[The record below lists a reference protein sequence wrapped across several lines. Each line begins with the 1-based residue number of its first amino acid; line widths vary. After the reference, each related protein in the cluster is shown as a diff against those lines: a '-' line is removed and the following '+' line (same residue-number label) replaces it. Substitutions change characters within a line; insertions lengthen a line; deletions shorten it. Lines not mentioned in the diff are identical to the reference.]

1 MTLDYIFHPRSIA
14 VAGASGGPWNAVTQL
29 FLDTLIKFEYK
40 GEIYPINPKY
50 EEVSGLKA
58 YPNVKDVPGPVDHVI
73 CMIPAA
79 ATRQLLEDC
88 IAKGVKTVHLY
99 TSGFAETGE
108 EDRAR
113 LQDELV
119 SIARSGG
126 IRILGPNCMGIYY
139 PRSGISFCA
148 DFPKDTGTVS
158 FITQSGSYS
167 MLVTRGAGARGVR
180 FSKVVSYGNASDINE
195 TDLLEYLAHDRET
208 EVIAAYIEGTRDG
221 KRLRKVLTEAAA
233 KKPVIIIKKGGT
245 AAGNRGALSH
255 TGALAGNDAVWEA
268 LLKQTGAIR
277 VEDFEEMIDMLVTF
291 QFFPLPRGR
300 KVAVVGLG
308 GGVSVRASDEC
319 ERGGLTLPPA
329 PEALITEIERII
341 PVAGSMLRNPFDMG
355 NYRNDWAAA
364 LKYIDGWAEPD
375 MFLWQLAP
383 EIEPFM
389 EGIYREFCRDARG
402 RILEAFRGLQKPT
415 AVVVHG
421 VEAGYGL
428 ETLQTIKAMC
438 AEHKMPFYPSVYR
451 AARAISRY
459 MDYHSRRGDKKT
471 ETG

>member
-1 MTLDYIFHPRSIA
+1 MTLDYIFQPRSIA
-14 VAGASGGPWNAVTQL
+14 VVGASMGPWNAATNL
-29 FLDTLIKFEYK
+29 FLDTLAQFGYK
-40 GEIYPINPKY
+40 GEVYPINPKWD
-50 EEVSGLKA
+50 EVSGLKS
-58 YPNVKDVPGPVDHVI
+58 YPNVRDVPGPVDHVI
-73 CMIPAA
+73 SLIPAA

-88 IAKGVKTVHLY
+88 AAKGVKTVHLY

-108 EDRAR
+108 EDRTR

-126 IRILGPNCMGIYY
+126 IRIIGPNCMGIYY
-139 PRSGISFCA
+139 PHSGISYCA
-148 DFPKDTGTVS
+148 DFPREPGTVG
-158 FITQSGSYS
+158 FISQSGSYS
-167 MLVTRGAGARGVR
+167 ILVTRGAAARGVR

-245 AAGNRGALSH
+245 AAGIRGALSH

-277 VEDFEEMIDMLVTF
+277 VEDLEEMIDLLVTF

-308 GGVSVRASDEC
+308 GGASVRASDEC

-329 PEALITEIERII
+329 PEALVTEIEPIV

-364 LKYIDGWAEPD
+364 IKCIDGWAELD
-375 MFLWQLAP
+375 MFLWQIAP
-383 EIEPFM
+383 EIEPFI
-389 EGIYREFCRDARG
+389 EGIYRQFCREMRG
-402 RILEAFRGLQKPT
+402 RILEAFHGMQKPT

-421 VEAGYGL
+421 VEASHGL
-428 ETLQTIKAMC
+428 ETLETVRTMC
-438 AEHKMPFYPSVYR
+438 AELKMPFYPSVYR

-459 MDYHSRRGDKKT
+459 VEYNERRGGKKP
-471 ETG
+471 

>member
-1 MTLDYIFHPRSIA
+1 MALDYIFHPRSIA
-14 VAGASGGPWNAVTQL
+14 VVGASAGPWNAVTQL
-29 FLDTLIKFEYK
+29 FLDTLIQFEYK
-40 GEIYPINPKY
+40 GEIYPINPKF

-73 CMIPAA
+73 CMIPAP

-88 IAKGVKTVHLY
+88 VAKGVKTVHLY

-126 IRILGPNCMGIYY
+126 IRILGPNCMGIYC
-139 PRSGISFCA
+139 PRSGISYCA
-148 DFPKDTGTVS
+148 DFPKDAGTVG
-158 FITQSGSYS
+158 FIAQSGSYS
-167 MLVTRGAGARGVR
+167 ILVTRGASARGVR

-221 KRLRKVLTEAAA
+221 KRLRKVLSEAAA

-245 AAGNRGALSH
+245 AAGSRGALSH
-255 TGALAGNDAVWEA
+255 TGALAGDDAVWEA
-268 LLKQTGAIR
+268 LLRQTGAIR
-277 VEDFEEMIDMLVTF
+277 VEDFEEMIDMMVTF
-291 QFFPLPRGR
+291 QFFPLPRDR

-308 GGVSVRASDEC
+308 GGASVRASDEC

-329 PEALITEIERII
+329 PEALVIEIERII

-364 LKYIDGWAEPD
+364 LKLIDGWAEPD

-389 EGIYREFCRDARG
+389 EGVYREFCRDARG

-428 ETLQTIKAMC
+428 ETLQIVKTMC

-459 MDYHSRRGDKKT
+459 MDYHSWRGDQ
-471 ETG
+471 

>member
-1 MTLDYIFHPRSIA
+1 MTLDYIFQPRSIA
-14 VAGASGGPWNAVTQL
+14 VVGASMGPWNAVTQL
-29 FLDTLIKFEYK
+29 FLDTLVKFGYK
-40 GEIYPINPKY
+40 GEIYPINPKFQ
-50 EEVSGLKA
+50 EVSGLKS

-88 IAKGVKTVHLY
+88 VAKGVKTVHLY

-108 EDRAR
+108 EDRSR

-126 IRILGPNCMGIYY
+126 IRIIGPNCMGIYY
-139 PRSGISFCA
+139 PRSGISYCA
-148 DFPKDTGTVS
+148 DFPREPGTVG
-158 FITQSGSYS
+158 FISQSGSYS
-167 MLVTRGAGARGVR
+167 ILVTRGAAARGVR

-195 TDLLEYLAHDRET
+195 IDLLEYLAYDRET

-221 KRLRKVLTEAAA
+221 KRLREVITEAAA

-245 AAGNRGALSH
+245 AAGSRGALSH

-277 VEDFEEMIDMLVTF
+277 VEDLEEMIDMLVTF
-291 QFFPLPRGR
+291 QFFSRPRGR
-300 KVAVVGLG
+300 RVAVVGLG
-308 GGVSVRASDEC
+308 GGASVRASDEC

-329 PEALITEIERII
+329 PEALVTEIEPIV
-341 PVAGSMLRNPFDMG
+341 PVAGSMLRNPFDLG

-364 LKYIDGWAEPD
+364 IKCIDGWAEPD
-375 MFLWQLAP
+375 MFLWQIAP
-383 EIEPFM
+383 EIEPFI
-389 EGIYREFCRDARG
+389 EGIYRQFCREVRG
-402 RILEAFRGLQKPT
+402 RILETFHGLQKPT

-421 VEAGYGL
+421 VEASYGL
-428 ETLQTIKAMC
+428 ETLETMRTMC
-438 AEHKMPFYPSVYR
+438 AERKMPFYPSVYR
-451 AARAISRY
+451 AARAINRFVG
-459 MDYHSRRGDKKT
+459 YHERRGGKNHS
-471 ETG
+471 

>member
-1 MTLDYIFHPRSIA
+1 MTLDYIFQPRSIA
-14 VAGASGGPWNAVTQL
+14 VVGASMGPWNAATNL
-29 FLDTLIKFEYK
+29 FLDTLTQFGYK
-40 GEIYPINPKY
+40 GEIYPINPKWD
-50 EEVSGLKA
+50 EVSGLKS
-58 YPNVKDVPGPVDHVI
+58 YPNVRDVPGPVDHVI
-73 CMIPAA
+73 SLIPAA

-88 IAKGVKTVHLY
+88 AAKGVKTVHLY

-108 EDRAR
+108 EDRSR
-113 LQDELV
+113 IQDDLV

-126 IRILGPNCMGIYY
+126 IRIIGPNCMGIYY
-139 PRSGISFCA
+139 PRSGISYCA
-148 DFPKDTGTVS
+148 DFPREPGTVG
-158 FITQSGSYS
+158 FISQSGSYS
-167 MLVTRGAGARGVR
+167 ILVTRGAAARGVR

-245 AAGNRGALSH
+245 AAGSRGALSH
-255 TGALAGNDAVWEA
+255 TGALAGDDAVWEA

-277 VEDFEEMIDMLVTF
+277 VEDLEEMIDLLVTF

-308 GGVSVRASDEC
+308 GGASVRASDEC

-329 PEALITEIERII
+329 PEALVTEIKPIV
-341 PVAGSMLRNPFDMG
+341 PVAGSMLRNPFDLG

-364 LKYIDGWAEPD
+364 IKCIDGWAELD
-375 MFLWQLAP
+375 MFLWQIAP
-383 EIEPFM
+383 EIEPFI
-389 EGIYREFCRDARG
+389 EGIYRQFCREMRG
-402 RILEAFRGLQKPT
+402 RILEAFHGMQKPT

-421 VEAGYGL
+421 VEASHGL
-428 ETLQTIKAMC
+428 ETLEIVRTMC
-438 AEHKMPFYPSVYR
+438 AERKMPFYPSVYR
-451 AARAISRY
+451 AAWAINRY
-459 MDYHSRRGDKKT
+459 MEYHERRGSKK
-471 ETG
+471 

>member
-1 MTLDYIFHPRSIA
+1 MTLDYIFQPRSIA
-14 VAGASGGPWNAVTQL
+14 VVGASMGPWNAATNL
-29 FLDTLIKFEYK
+29 FLDTLIQFGYK
-40 GEIYPINPKY
+40 GEIYPINPKWD
-50 EEVSGLKA
+50 EVSGLKS
-58 YPNVKDVPGPVDHVI
+58 YPNVRDVPGPVDHVI
-73 CMIPAA
+73 SLIPAE

-88 IAKGVKTVHLY
+88 AAKGVNTVHLY

-108 EDRAR
+108 EDRSR
-113 LQDELV
+113 LQDELA
-119 SIARSGG
+119 SIARNGG
-126 IRILGPNCMGIYY
+126 IRVLGPNCMGIYY
-139 PRSGISFCA
+139 PRSGISYCA
-148 DFPKDTGTVS
+148 DFAKEPGTVG
-158 FITQSGSYS
+158 FISQSGSYS
-167 MLVTRGAGARGVR
+167 ILVTRGAAARGVR

-195 TDLLEYLAHDRET
+195 IDLLEYLAHDRET

-245 AAGNRGALSH
+245 AAGSRGALSH

-277 VEDFEEMIDMLVTF
+277 VEDLEEMIDLLVTF

-308 GGVSVRASDEC
+308 GGASVRASDEC

-329 PEALITEIERII
+329 PEALVTEIEPIV

-364 LKYIDGWAEPD
+364 IKCIDGWAEPD
-375 MFLWQLAP
+375 MFLWQIAP
-383 EIEPFM
+383 EIEPFL
-389 EGIYREFCRDARG
+389 EGIYRQFCREKRG
-402 RILEAFRGLQKPT
+402 RILEAFHGLQKPT

-421 VEAGYGL
+421 VEASHGL
-428 ETLQTIKAMC
+428 ETLETMRTMC
-438 AEHKMPFYPSVYR
+438 AERRMPFYPSVYR
-451 AARAISRY
+451 AARAINRY
-459 MDYHSRRGDKKT
+459 VEYHERRGSKK
-471 ETG
+471 